1 MKAVRIHE
9 HGDLDVLRIED
20 ISIPT
25 LGPEEVRIQIKA
37 AGLNHLDTWVRRGV
51 PGHKYPLPITPGCD
65 GAGIV
70 DELGSAV
77 SGLKKG
83 DRVLLAP
90 GLSCGR
96 CASCASG
103 QDQLCRYYGI
113 LGETR
118 DGCCAEFVAVNA
130 KQALPIPGNLS
141 FEDAAA
147 IPLVFLTAWHMLI
160 ERAKIR
166 PGETV
171 LIHAAGSGVSS
182 AAIQIAKLWGTRV
195 IATAGSAEKCEKA
208 KKLGADEAINYQK
221 QDFYEEVRKFTGKR
235 GVDVA
240 IDHVGETTLEKSV
253 RCLVKGGRLVTCG
266 TTSGFE
272 IKLDFRHVFFKSLSI
287 LGSTMGSRGELH
299 EILGHVASGKLH
311 PVVDSVFPLEKIQQA
326 HTRIGE
332 RAVFGKVIVTL

>member
-9 HGDLDVLRIED
+9 HGDLEVLRIED
-20 ISIPT
+20 IAIPT
-25 LGPEEVRIQIKA
+25 PGPEEVRIQVKA

-70 DELGSAV
+70 EELGGAV

-96 CASCASG
+96 CVSCASG

-118 DGCCAEFVAVNA
+118 DGCCAEFVVVNA
-130 KQALPIPGNLS
+130 KQALPIPSNLS

-147 IPLVFLTAWHMLI
+147 IPLVFLTAWHMLV
-160 ERAKIR
+160 ERAKVR

-195 IATAGSAEKCEKA
+195 IATASSAEKCEKA
-208 KKLGADEAINYQK
+208 KKLGADEAIDYQR
-221 QDFYEEVRKFTGKR
+221 QDFYEEVRKLTGKR

-299 EILGHVASGKLH
+299 EILSHVASGKLR

-326 HTRIGE
+326 HARIGE